1 MADSTLWW
9 LATGILVAAELL
21 SGTFYLLMLAL
32 GVAAGALATHAGLP
46 ASGQIASA
54 ALVSALAV
62 LVWYR
67 LRRRVRAT
75 SSANANRDVNLDIG
89 ETVHVK
95 HWDADGT
102 ARVKYRGASWAAA
115 SLGPQEAPSPGN
127 YRIVEVRGN
136 RLLLKRHDDDAPV
149 PAP

>member
-46 ASGQIASA
+46 ASGQITSA
-54 ALVSALAV
+54 ALVGALAV

-67 LRRRVRAT
+67 LRRRARTT
-75 SSANANRDVNLDIG
+75 SRANANRDVNLDIG
-89 ETVHVK
+89 ETVQVQR
-95 HWDADGT
+95 WDTDGT
-102 ARVKYRGASWAAA
+102 ARVKYRGASWSAATA
-115 SLGPQEAPSPGN
+115 HPQEAQTPGL

-136 RLLLKRHDDDAPV
+136 RLLLKRRDDDAP
-149 PAP
+149 AP